1 MADPDNRPRLKL
13 VGSDPEPLGPEPDPA
28 PPAPQLDQEAL
39 GEEDRPAP
47 RVDGYRHG
55 RVPRAVRE
63 RQLLDLAEEQLAE
76 HGYDGLSIEEIAR
89 LAGVSRPIVYAHFKD
104 KESLY
109 LACLRRAREELEQMI
124 LEATTGAR
132 GAREMVELGTNAYF
146 EFVERRGQRWA
157 VLFGG
162 AELSGPGAREITRLR
177 FATVVQI
184 AQLIAVI
191 APHADEQTREA
202 YAHAISGSAEQV
214 AKWWRENPDLTREE
228 VVAQQVAFAW
238 DGLSRIVNSD
248 STAS

>member
-1 MADPDNRPRLKL
+1 MADPEDRRHLKL
-13 VGSDPEPLGPEPDPA
+13 VGSDPETLLDKRARPTTITDPEREA
-28 PPAPQLDQEAL
+28 PVDEQGSL
-39 GEEDRPAP
+39 
-47 RVDGYRHG
+47 VDGYRHG
-55 RVPRAVRE
+55 KVPRAVRE
-63 RQLLDLAEEQLAE
+63 RQLVDLAEERLAE

-89 LAGVSRPIVYAHFKD
+89 LAGVSRPIVYAHFRD

-109 LACLRRAREELEQMI
+109 LACVRRAREELEQMI
-124 LEATTGAR
+124 MDASAVAR
-132 GAREMVELGTNAYF
+132 DAREMLELGTNAYF

-177 FATVVQI
+177 FATVAQI

-191 APHADEQTREA
+191 APQADELTRYA

-214 AKWWRENPDLTREE
+214 AKWWRENLDLTREE

-238 DGLSRIVNSD
+238 DGLSRIVDQQSGG
-248 STAS
+248 

>member
-1 MADPDNRPRLKL
+1 MADSDNRPRLKL
-13 VGSDPEPLGPEPDPA
+13 VGSDPEALAREPDPA
-28 PPAPQLDQEAL
+28 PPTPEQGQESL

-124 LEATTGAR
+124 LDATAGAR

-184 AQLIAVI
+184 AQLIAAI
-191 APHADEQTREA
+191 APHADQQTREA

-238 DGLSRIVNSD
+238 DGLGRIVNPNSA
-248 STAS
+248 AS

>member
-1 MADPDNRPRLKL
+1 MSESEKRPRLKL
-13 VGSDPEPLGPEPDPA
+13 VESVPEPEPAAPIPERH
-28 PPAPQLDQEAL
+28 PPAPATEPGPPPL
-39 GEEDRPAP
+39 
-47 RVDGYRHG
+47 VDGYRHG
-55 RVPRAVRE
+55 RVPRAVRV

-76 HGYDGLSIEEIAR
+76 HGYDGLSIEEVAR

-104 KESLY
+104 KQSLY

-124 LEATTGAR
+124 LEATADAR
-132 GAREMVELGTNAYF
+132 GAREMLELGTNAYF

-162 AELSGPGAREITRLR
+162 AELGGPGAGEITRLR
-177 FATVVQI
+177 FATVAQI

-191 APHADEQTREA
+191 APHADQRTREA
-202 YAHAISGSAEQV
+202 YSHAISGSAEQV

-238 DGLSRIVNSD
+238 EGLSRIV
-248 STAS
+248 AQP

>member
-1 MADPDNRPRLKL
+1 MAPPEKRPHLKL
-13 VGSDPEPLGPEPDPA
+13 VEIDPEPLPADREPAAPEIEAAA
-28 PPAPQLDQEAL
+28 PGQRGQAPMVE
-39 GEEDRPAP
+39 
-47 RVDGYRHG
+47 GYRHG
-55 RVPRAVRE
+55 KVPRAVRE

-89 LAGVSRPIVYAHFKD
+89 LAGVSRPTVYAHFKD

-124 LEATTGAR
+124 LEATAR
-132 GAREMVELGTNAYF
+132 AGGAREMLELGTNAYF

-191 APHADEQTREA
+191 APAADHTTRVIH
-202 YAHAISGSAEQV
+202 AHAISGAAEQV
-214 AKWWRENPDLTREE
+214 AKWWRENPGLPREE

-238 DGLSRIVNSD
+238 DGLSRIVSEQPG
-248 STAS
+248 A